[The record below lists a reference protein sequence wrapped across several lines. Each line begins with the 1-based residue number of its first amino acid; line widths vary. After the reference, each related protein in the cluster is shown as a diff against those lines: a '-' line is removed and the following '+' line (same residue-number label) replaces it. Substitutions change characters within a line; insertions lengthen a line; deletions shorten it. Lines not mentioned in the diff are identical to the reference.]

1 MSLFDSKQEVINIEL
16 TSYGKKKL
24 AAGKLRPSFYAFFDD
39 DVIYDGSYAA
49 LTESSNGE
57 ADDRVRK
64 ETPYLKTTYSIVG
77 ADTKLNKGNG
87 DQELFD
93 NIRLYENSN
102 LLKYGLG
109 TSKIGEVT
117 GSQIS
122 VSFLDGTLTNVH
134 TTASAFVFG
143 NDLNPKTAY
152 DKPQT
157 KLVTQNLDLSP
168 EIRSLPDPS
177 MTIPPELID
186 PARIEPAVVSPVLQ
200 DNKYVFL
207 EVDELLLAV
216 DELNS
221 VEAYDNFEISVYKI
235 ETNENNEEEYK
246 KLNFKTKQERRV
258 LDG

>member
-1 MSLFDSKQEVINIEL
+1 MSTLLLPHSSL
-16 TSYGKKKL
+16 
-24 AAGKLRPSFYAFFDD
+24 
-39 DVIYDGSYAA
+39 GS
-49 LTESSNGE
+49 
-57 ADDRVRK
+57 
-64 ETPYLKTTYSIVG
+64 
-77 ADTKLNKGNG
+77 
-87 DQELFD
+87 
-93 NIRLYENSN
+93 
-102 LLKYGLG
+102 
-109 TSKIGEVT
+109 
-117 GSQIS
+117 
-122 VSFLDGTLTNVH
+122 
-134 TTASAFVFG
+134 
-143 NDLNPKTAY
+143 DLNPKTAY

-246 KLNFKTKQERRV
+246 KLNFKTKQEQVNEEGFLMDEVQISSQDSTITADDVEFYLDIQSRRRNRP
-258 LDG
+258 GTNY